1 MNKFRTAV
9 VQYDT
14 KLPDVEYNSR
24 LAERLIRDSKA
35 NGADVVLFPEC
46 FLTSYSAPNVCEP
59 DKNISSD
66 ASVAQDAVICK
77 KPHLH

>member
-1 MNKFRTAV
+1 MVIEMNKFRTAV

-24 LAERLIRDSKA
+24 LVERLIRDSKA

-59 DKNISSD
+59 DKKYN
-66 ASVAQDAVICK
+66 V
-77 KPHLH
+77 